1 MVKDSLGDRMKAY
14 EDIFNSKLLKRMP
27 VILRL
32 DMCHGH
38 TFTKGFEKPF
48 DSIFMKTMQ
57 MTMKSLCEN
66 VGNCVF
72 GYTQSDEI
80 TLVLVDYKTYDT
92 SAWFD
97 NRVEKFCSVSA
108 SMASRFFNKFFI
120 DIVGNKMSENKGD
133 IDYSLYCKRFFTAD
147 FDCRAF
153 NVPKEDV
160 SNCIL
165 WRQKDAERNSIQM
178 LAQSL
183 YRHKELQ
190 GINVKDLQ
198 NKMFEE
204 KGVNWNDLP
213 AYKRRGTACIKVEDQ
228 GWILDLEMPI
238 ITQDRDYIDKFIY
251 VGE

>member
-48 DSIFMKTMQ
+48 DSIFMETMQ

-120 DIVGNKMSENKGD
+120 DIVGSKMSENKCG

-213 AYKRRGTACIKVEDQ
+213 AYKRRGTACIKVEDL
-228 GWILDLEMPI
+228 GWVLDFEMPI
-238 ITQDRDYIDKFIY
+238 ITQDREYIEKLIY

>member
-1 MVKDSLGDRMKAY
+1 MLKDSLGDRMKAY
-14 EDIFNSKLLKRMP
+14 EDVFNSKLLKRMP

-48 DSIFMKTMQ
+48 DSIFMETMQ
-57 MTMKSLCEN
+57 KTMKSLCES

-92 SAWFD
+92 SPWFD

-108 SMASRFFNKFFI
+108 SMASRFFNKFYI
-120 DIVGNKMSENKGD
+120 EIVNSQKETLSNF
-133 IDYSLYCKRFFTAD
+133 SLYEKRFFTAD

-160 SNCIL
+160 SNCVL

-183 YRHKELQ
+183 YKHKELQ

-204 KGVNWNDLP
+204 KGINWNDLP
-213 AYKRRGTACIKVEDQ
+213 VFKRRGTACIKVEDS
-228 GWILDLEMPI
+228 GWVLDLEMPI
-238 ITQDRDYIDKFIY
+238 INQDRQYIDKYVY